1 MFRPDW
7 ARRFSVCPAGP
18 QFFLQMAQTGQF
30 SCQKKQRGAVRVPK
44 WVFFFKFRAQT
55 GPHTQLKESPIILLC
70 PTGHTH
76 THSCRLPKRT
86 FQIQTETIEPVFE
99 YLFIYFFYFK
109 TRFLTFYFFFIT
121 APIGALLVAYTDIDT
136 NIYFVLPKNRFLKL
150 CILVQE
156 WAHLRYL
163 FHPTHQKKRF
173 SPPRG

>member
-1 MFRPDW
+1 
-7 ARRFSVCPAGP
+7 
-18 QFFLQMAQTGQF
+18 MAQTGQF

-156 WAHLRYL
+156 WAHLRYIYSIRL
-163 FHPTHQKKRF
+163 TKNTVFA
-173 SPPRG
+173 S

>member
-1 MFRPDW
+1 MSVPARLGQAFFRLPSW
-7 ARRFSVCPAGP
+7 ATI
-18 QFFLQMAQTGQF
+18 FLQMAQTGQF

-109 TRFLTFYFFFIT
+109 TRFLTFYFFFDHCPDRGT
-121 APIGALLVAYTDIDT
+121 TSRVY
-136 NIYFVLPKNRFLKL
+136 
-150 CILVQE
+150 
-156 WAHLRYL
+156 RYRYKYI
-163 FHPTHQKKRF
+163 FRVTKK
-173 SPPRG
+173 